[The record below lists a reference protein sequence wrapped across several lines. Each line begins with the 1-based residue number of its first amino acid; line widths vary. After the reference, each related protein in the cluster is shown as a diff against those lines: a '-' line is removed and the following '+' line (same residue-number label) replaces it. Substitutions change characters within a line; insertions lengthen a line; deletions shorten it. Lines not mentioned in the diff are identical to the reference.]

1 VKGITN
7 MSDLHKVN
15 LGDLLIEVEEFQ
27 DFYDNTHYRDYYVTI
42 SSKGFDMY
50 HVETFHSKLNSDVT
64 IDIALRHTLTAE
76 EEFWD
81 QADYEYE
88 RGRDK

>member
-1 VKGITN
+1 

-27 DFYDNTHYRDYYVTI
+27 DFYDNTHYRDYYVTT

-50 HVETFHSKLNSDVT
+50 HANLVHSKLNSDVT

-76 EEFWD
+76 EMFGD
-81 QADYEYE
+81 RADYEYD
-88 RGRDK
+88 RGIDK